1 MPHKKKVNQLKKKEC
16 EAILARLSNSKES
29 QYYKHVELRLKFIDE
44 SDKSR

>member
-1 MPHKKKVNQLKKKEC
+1 MPHKKKVNKLSKKEC
-16 EAILARLSNSKES
+16 QDILLRLDNAKES

>member
-1 MPHKKKVNQLKKKEC
+1 MAHKKKVNKLSKKEC
-16 EAILARLSNSKES
+16 EAILLRLSNSKES